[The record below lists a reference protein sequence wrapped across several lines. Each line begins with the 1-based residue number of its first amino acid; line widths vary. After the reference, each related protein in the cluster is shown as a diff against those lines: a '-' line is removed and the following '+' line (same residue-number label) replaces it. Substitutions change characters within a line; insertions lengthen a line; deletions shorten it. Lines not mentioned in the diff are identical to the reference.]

1 MASGTAGGIA
11 PDAIPIGKYTPL
23 NRQQIVGFWAAWFGW
38 MLDGMDSVIYALVLG
53 PRSNG
58 AAAAPWRYRIHGGV
72 VLPRHVRRQLRDL

>member
-1 MASGTAGGIA
+1 MASGTASGIA

-53 PRSNG
+53 PALTELLPRHG
-58 AAAAPWRYRIHGGV
+58 VTDIHGGV